1 MLLQKDKMNKNSRVW
16 VYTSNREFTS
26 EEMISLNDKLSD
38 FTQNWL
44 SHGDEVKASYS
55 IPHNHFIVL
64 MADEKEG
71 TTGGCSIDSAFKFIK
86 QLEEDYSISLLD
98 RQLLSFLID
107 TKVIQIPFKDIKSE
121 LKNIKN
127 TDTKYFFNNL
137 VENLEQLETNWLV
150 EPENSWIKNHL

>member
-1 MLLQKDKMNKNSRVW
+1 MLIQQDKMNRGSRVW

-26 EEMISLNDKLSD
+26 EEMISLHDKLSD

-55 IPHNHFIVL
+55 VPHNHFIVL
-64 MADEKEG
+64 IADEKVG
-71 TTGGCSIDSAFKFIK
+71 VTGGCSIDSAFKFIK
-86 QLEEDYSISLLD
+86 QLEEDYSITLLD

-137 VENLEQLETNWLV
+137 VQNLEQLETNWLV
-150 EPENSWIKNHL
+150 KPENSWIKNHL